1 MALVGYYFVINL
13 VTKRSSSSLFCLE
26 QLDVGILS
34 LTNVKI
40 VINFLFYSFSSMTP
54 FRWVKLDGVKIVNE
68 WLEDNLYWTK
78 VL

>member
-54 FRWVKLDGVKIVNE
+54 FRRVQLDSVKIVNE

>member
-54 FRWVKLDGVKIVNE
+54 FRWVKLDSVKIVNE